1 LFQRE
6 EAGDVKHPCGFYFFV
21 VLTYSIASAAT
32 YNVNI
37 DTVPTGPGG
46 GSYIAGA
53 IVGFDQAMIDAI
65 DKWRAK
71 QKPLPNVSEAIR
83 RLVELGLKAKSW

>member
-1 LFQRE
+1 LWFLFFCRSHVLDCKRRNLQR
-6 EAGDVKHPCGFYFFV
+6 
-21 VLTYSIASAAT
+21 
-32 YNVNI
+32 I

>member
-6 EAGDVKHPCGFYFFV
+6 EAGDVKHPCGFYFLSFSRTR
-21 VLTYSIASAAT
+21 LQAPQPTTYR
-32 YNVNI
+32 Y
-37 DTVPTGPGG
+37 GPDGAG
-46 GSYIAGA
+46 RRYIAGA